1 MPIFSL
7 IITGILI
14 YIAVFS
20 KGTTIDKFYKI
31 FTIDCVVRLF
41 FMQGYFIKIGSKVI
55 SRAAD
60 VCDLALLIY
69 AIMILWHNKQLLK
82 NKVVISGL
90 CLLAISIIGIV
101 LELAWP
107 YEGLLLPKQN
117 LMYNWD
123 LYVAG
128 KCSMIQYYPSIMDY
142 AYYMR
147 HLLIFVIIVAAF
159 KMVFNIADFVRAYMN
174 VIRMAK
180 YGIYYGWL
188 EFFLKNIVNNPTI
201 TYDFT
206 AIMFGVDEEA
216 CAKPFFKGIF
226 YALQGFTR
234 EPSHFNVFIFSVVM
248 LMILGFFIAEN
259 LKDSMHIKL
268 PYSKLTI
275 ISGILLLL
283 MTGGFSAVWYICI
296 LPLGTAMLMRQRIN
310 ITSILKHRGAISSG
324 ICCCAVFLFMIANN
338 DYFTT
343 RLQNAFHVLSF
354 ISNPSGSTAGLIQAC
369 KGDGSTA
376 SRLISIYEGINI
388 FMHRPL
394 LGLGYKIQDFHDNTV
409 TYLVNM
415 GLIGYYFFWRF
426 LVSSIKSVK
435 YDKLYLGV
443 VFIIGGLPVIM
454 SAYGLCVY
462 WLLFIEG
469 SMIARKENK
478 LLLGRGDKHAQ

>member
-7 IITGILI
+7 IIAGILI

-20 KGTTIDKFYKI
+20 KGTIISKFYKI

-41 FMQGYFIKIGSKVI
+41 FLQGYFIKIGNREI
-55 SRAAD
+55 STAAD
-60 VCDLALLIY
+60 VCDWVLLLY
-69 AIMILWHNKQLLK
+69 AIMILFDSRKLLN
-82 NKVVISGL
+82 NKVVIAGL
-90 CLLAISIIGIV
+90 CFFAMSVISIFC
-101 LELAWP
+101 ELLFP
-107 YEGLLLPKQN
+107 YDGLLLPKQN
-117 LMYNWD
+117 LTYNWD
-123 LYVAG
+123 FYIFG
-128 KCSMIQYYPSIMDY
+128 KCSMIQYYPSVIDY
-142 AYYMR
+142 AYHFR
-147 HLLIFVIIVAAF
+147 HLLIFLIIVTAF
-159 KMVFNIADFVRAYMN
+159 KMVFNISYFLRAYMN
-174 VIRMAK
+174 VIRLAK

-188 EFFLKNIVNNPTI
+188 EFFLKNIVNAPTI
-201 TYDFT
+201 TYDFA

-216 CAKPFFKGIF
+216 VAKAFSKGVF

-248 LMILGFFIAEN
+248 LMILGFFIKEN
-259 LKDSMHIKL
+259 LKDSMHINL

-283 MTGGFSAVWYICI
+283 MTGGFSAVWFIFI
-296 LPLGTAMLMRQRIN
+296 LPLGTAMLMRRRIS
-310 ITSILKHRGAISSG
+310 ITSILKYRGVILSG
-324 ICCCAVFLFMIANN
+324 ICCCVVFLCMIANN

-354 ISNPSGSTAGLIQAC
+354 ISNPSGSTAGLVQAC
-369 KGDGSTA
+369 KGDGSTV
-376 SRLISIYEGINI
+376 SRFISIYEGINI

-394 LGLGYKIQDFHDNTV
+394 LGLGYKIQDFHDNTI

-415 GLIGYYFFWRF
+415 GLIGYCFFWRF
-426 LVSSIKSVK
+426 LVSAIKSVK

-443 VFIIGGLPVIM
+443 VFIIGGLPIIM

-478 LLLGRGDKHAQ
+478 LLLGL